1 MGSSEIDLEEVL
13 LLPVFTN
20 QNQQDK
26 DKFLSQLQQIKW
38 ENKRNDFTIKIHKN
52 KIIYTPMQFAAR
64 YGFTNLV
71 RSLLKANADPNFCA
85 SNDKQDL
92 QRLSSKKRTNKD
104 FNMKPTETSNDE
116 YEKCKIRPLFLAAH
130 HGHHEILKL
139 FKYHGDDFRDT
150 ASMSSIAIRNETCNG
165 EKENLL
171 ESKPKSKA
179 KVDFNVINDK
189 EKRQSVLH
197 VVLKQP
203 LLELERKKRG

>member
-1 MGSSEIDLEEVL
+1 MGSSEIELEEIL
-13 LLPVFTN
+13 FPPIFTN
-20 QNQQDK
+20 QNQQEK
-26 DKFLSQLQQIKW
+26 DEFLSHLQHIKW
-38 ENKRNDFTIKIHKN
+38 EDKLNDFTIKVRKD
-52 KIIYTPMQFAAR
+52 KLIYTPLQFAAR
-64 YGFTNLV
+64 CGFTNIAQ
-71 RSLLKANADPNFCA
+71 SLLRANADPNLCA
-85 SNDKQDL
+85 SEHNDVEGS
-92 QRLSSKKRTNKD
+92 SSKKRKSKGII
-104 FNMKPTETSNDE
+104 MKPIETSNHE
-116 YEKCKIRPLFLAAH
+116 FERCKIRPLFLAAH

-139 FKYHGDDFRDT
+139 FKYYGDDFRDT

-171 ESKPKSKA
+171 DSKPKSKA